1 MNRVHDVTTQ
11 LFREKKKGIKYTLPL
26 SEGHSNTL
34 ALFFKKYEELI
45 EVRSRKNC
53 TEVQDLE

>member
-11 LFREKKKGIKYTLPL
+11 LFQKKGIKHTLPL

-34 ALFFKKYEELI
+34 ALFFLKKYEELK

>member
-11 LFREKKKGIKYTLPL
+11 LFPKKRYKTYTTPFIRTFKYF
-26 SEGHSNTL
+26 SSV
-34 ALFFKKYEELI
+34 FQKYEELI